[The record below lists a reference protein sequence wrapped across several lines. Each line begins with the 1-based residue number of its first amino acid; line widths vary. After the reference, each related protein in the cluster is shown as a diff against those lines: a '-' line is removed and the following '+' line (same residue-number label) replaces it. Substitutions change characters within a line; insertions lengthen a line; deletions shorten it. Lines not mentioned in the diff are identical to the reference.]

1 MRALIGKFEAI
12 WISIAFAEAGEQ
24 ETAQQFMGPELYES
38 ESAET
43 CQPA

>member
-1 MRALIGKFEAI
+1 MKDLIRAFEKI

-24 ETAQQFMGPELYES
+24 ETAEQFLGHELYEA

-43 CQPA
+43 CRPA